1 MDGRTSIVSFHLLVT
16 PFVVLRK
23 PSTDTMRSGSESLSM
38 VDVEAV
44 DGKVSQNVELD
55 ADSDMLVVVQRAILS
70 KMVVVRKGNRTA
82 VTPIGHRACGRFQI
96 KRHSG
101 TSLPTTKVTSSFK
114 FYPKNRHS

>member
-1 MDGRTSIVSFHLLVT
+1 MDGRTSIVSFHLFVT

-70 KMVVVRKGNRTA
+70 KVIRKGKQRA
-82 VTPIGHRACGRFQI
+82 ETPIGHRECGQFQI

-101 TSLPTTKVTSSFK
+101 TS
-114 FYPKNRHS
+114 YAHSGKR